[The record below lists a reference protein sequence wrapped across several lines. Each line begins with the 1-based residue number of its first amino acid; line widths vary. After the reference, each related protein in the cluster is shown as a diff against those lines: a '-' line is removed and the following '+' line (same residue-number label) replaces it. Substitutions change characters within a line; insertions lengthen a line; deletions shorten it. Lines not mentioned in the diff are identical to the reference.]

1 MPLHYENLDDRT
13 RRFMKEEVEL
23 DASEG
28 VLYVS
33 SRLNPL
39 GQQDFK
45 RLLVEAVSEHDDG
58 WLAEQ
63 LRYGD
68 YLNPTLQRQTKK
80 GTTTQKMPSN
90 APDTLAEGEFNRFYI
105 RGACRVA
112 LEDGIEEIE
121 VYRGRASSRPRPG
134 SEAMIGERLPA
145 HVLLEDLRLSPGTEP
160 ALGFPGPNSGLTVRL
175 T

>member
-1 MPLHYENLDDRT
+1 MPLYYENLDDRT
-13 RRFMKEEVEL
+13 RRFMREEVGL
-23 DASEG
+23 DVSEG
-28 VLYVS
+28 VLYLS
-33 SRLNPL
+33 SRLNPS
-39 GQQDFK
+39 GQQDFE
-45 RLLVEAVSEHDDG
+45 RLLVEAVSEHDDE

-68 YLNPTLQRQTKK
+68 YLNSTLQRQTKK
-80 GTTTQKMPSN
+80 GVTTQKMPSN

-105 RGACRVA
+105 RGVCRVA

-121 VYRGRASSRPRPG
+121 VYRGRASSRPRPE

-145 HVLLEDLRLSPGTEP
+145 YILLEDLRLSPGAKP